1 MNWYCTKCKKTHR
14 DNELC
19 PFIKKQLKEHPNW
32 LKDSADFTIVAGEYA
47 LVTSQTL
54 DQVAQQINRLS
65 GTKLTYEGTH
75 QFARDIQVFKR
86 LNEEPFSRSGVFS
99 TPENAKTYFENVLKI
114 SKDKP
119 RALSSFERKLT
130 GYSQETDWLRM
141 THGKLS
147 SLLEKSSLLN
157 NNAPGIDGITINRF
171 TGKEISRTTIKAS
184 KNTFTPNSTGIKD
197 VQKAIEKGYA
207 TENDIIFG
215 PVGIKKAAEEAGL
228 KNPVIEKNTVEQIRA
243 SNQRLERK
251 IMNEQAT
258 NAVTSSQLTSKM
270 LQGSIVGAAIG
281 LTVSSL
287 TNFVRYKNGELLRDE
302 AFREISEDTV
312 KGAIT
317 GNTLTAVTI
326 FIPGGAIGFVA
337 GVAIGLYV
345 DKVCSNILDEI
356 YGKGAYGAIL
366 DSSGY
371 VRGLTFNLEEYY
383 QKIQQNNLAT
393 KNNINYAKNIQNQI
407 QQEFNIFEQMKGE

>member
-119 RALSSFERKLT
+119 RALSSFESKLT

>member
-19 PFIKKQLKEHPNW
+19 PLIKKQLKEHPNW

-119 RALSSFERKLT
+119 RALSSFESKLT

-157 NNAPGIDGITINRF
+157 NNAPGVDGITINRF

-337 GVAIGLYV
+337 GVAIGLYI

-371 VRGLTFNLEEYY
+371 VCGLTFNLEEYY
-383 QKIQQNNLAT
+383 QKIQKNNLAT

>member
-1 MNWYCTKCKKTHR
+1 MNWYCTKCKKMHK

-19 PFIKKQLKEHPNW
+19 PFIKQQLKEHPNW
-32 LKDSADFTIVAGEYA
+32 LKDAADFTTVAGEYA
-47 LVTSQTL
+47 LVTSQAL
-54 DQVAQQINRLS
+54 EHVAQQINQLA

-99 TPENAKTYFENVLKI
+99 TPENAKSYFENVLKI

-119 RALSSFERKLT
+119 RALSSFESKLT

-141 THGKLS
+141 MHGKLS
-147 SLLEKSSLLN
+147 SLIEKSTLLD
-157 NNAPGIDGITINRF
+157 NNAPGVDGITINRF

-184 KNTFTPNSTGIKD
+184 KNPFTPNSTGIKD
-197 VQKAIEKGYA
+197 IQKAIEKGYA
-207 TENDIIFG
+207 TEKDIIFG
-215 PVGIKKAAEEAGL
+215 PSGIKKAAEGAGL
-228 KNPVIEKNTVEQIRA
+228 KNPVIEKNTVEQIRT
-243 SNQRLERK
+243 SNQRLEQK
-251 IMNEQAT
+251 ILNKQAT
-258 NAVTSSQLTSKM
+258 TAVTSSQLTSKM

-345 DKVCSNILDEI
+345 DKVSSNILDEI

-371 VRGLTFNLEEYY
+371 VCGLTFNLEEYY
-383 QKIQQNNLAT
+383 QKIQQNNLIT

-407 QQEFNIFEQMKGE
+407 QQNFNIFEQMKGE